1 VLVDITFGGCT
12 VPWSFFGAKA
22 FGNWLDS
29 RPWLKEGGSC
39 VLRTGQ
45 QVFDDVLIPA
55 IAKSVRGAHGD
66 AGKLDLRR
74 IDCGGDLG
82 NPFQAL
88 LGVLE
93 IDAGIGP
100 FEAREPLANRLRHHS
115 SVFIFSESRGAV
127 DPQVWVQFMTLME
140 HYRKADPQLKIC
152 TVVLD
157 SRGVVPGEP
166 IFDYSS
172 GRATHHVLDEAAES
186 EDSTLWPPYVH
197 QRVCWE
203 AGGSFEYADAL
214 NSELTGVLSGDDGEL
229 ERVLNRVSTE
239 KARQDVDMELV
250 KNYLGKTPVTSV
262 LPLQSSSIIQTKLL
276 EQRALWRPPGM
287 RSLKVAPWLSRFLL
301 AEKAVE
307 GPTIWSLRHNLVCA
321 PLAAEILALCLTIES
336 GIRTQLHGRTDRSKL
351 KIATIQ
357 SHEKFRQG
365 NDLHIEYPTAHPSP
379 PKSEA
384 DVWAFASFGEML
396 LSCPVG
402 AVSDSYWRTLR
413 LRNGIAHGHYVGWP
427 QVRLAAQQLRR
438 FDARA

>member
-1 VLVDITFGGCT
+1 MLVDITFGGCT
-12 VPWSFFGAKA
+12 VAWSFSGAKA
-22 FGNWLDS
+22 FGGWLDS

-45 QVFDDVLIPA
+45 QTFDDVLISA
-55 IAKSVRGAHGD
+55 IARNVRGAHGD

-100 FEAREPLANRLRHHS
+100 FEAREPLGNRLRHHP
-115 SVFIFSESRGAV
+115 SVFIFSESRGVV

-140 HYRKADPQLKIC
+140 HYRKADPLLKIS
-152 TVVLD
+152 TIVLD

-186 EDSTLWPPYVH
+186 EESTLWPPYLH

-203 AGGSFEYADAL
+203 AGGCFEYANAL
-214 NSELTGVLSGDDGEL
+214 NHELTSISSGDDGGFEQI
-229 ERVLNRVSTE
+229 LNRVSTN
-239 KARQDVDMELV
+239 KASSDVDLELV
-250 KNYLGKTPVTSV
+250 KTYLEK
-262 LPLQSSSIIQTKLL
+262 PLVAGISSLQNASAIQTKLL

-287 RSLKVAPWLSRFLL
+287 RSLKVVPWLSRFLL
-301 AEKAVE
+301 MKKVVD
-307 GPTIWSLRHNLVCA
+307 GPAIWSLRHNLVCA

-336 GIRTQLHGRTDRSKL
+336 GIRTHLHGRADRSKL
-351 KIATIQ
+351 KVTTIQ
-357 SHEKFRQG
+357 SHEKFKQG

-379 PKSEA
+379 PESEA

-396 LSCPVG
+396 LSCPLG

-427 QVRLAAQQLRR
+427 QVKLAAQQLRR